1 MTRSGP
7 LPDRTQIFEA
17 FAAGEISRREA
28 MDLLR
33 MSAYS
38 QLLNALADRG
48 NAPSK
53 PPPEQVEAEVAG
65 AMPVLRMMEARH
77 ASGAGGN
84 GGKVAACPRSNPL
97 QAFARGLISH
107 REAIRAGRL
116 RDYAALLAGLG
127 AAGLAPPRPP
137 GCEIEAEAADLLCV
151 RGRRAVLLIAEDAPL
166 WSLRAAG
173 RLDLLLRLGMAPA
186 PDGDRGILVL
196 DGVLDAVSHDAAIGA
211 FIQAHSPPIAVEKT
225 WAGEIARR
233 RRLAGLP
240 PKTNAG
246 DTALADFMTADG
258 GIDRYLRSGDPFL
271 ILSERTRALRPF
283 GAPANLYLLSTAGLL
298 RGLERA
304 GVIASADRILRDML
318 HPPVLPPP
326 AGSRPGGR

>member
-1 MTRSGP
+1 MKKTGP
-7 LPDRTQIFEA
+7 LPASTQIVEA

-38 QLLNALADRG
+38 QLLNALADRDM
-48 NAPSK
+48 APSK

-65 AMPVLRMMEARH
+65 AMPVLRMMGARH

-84 GGKVAACPRSNPL
+84 GGKAATGPRSDPL
-97 QAFARGLISH
+97 QAFARGLLSH
-107 REAIRAGRL
+107 REAIRAGRF
-116 RDYAALLAGLG
+116 RDYAEFLAGLG

-137 GCEIEAEAADLLCV
+137 EREIEIEAADLLCV
-151 RGRRAVLLIAEDAPL
+151 RDRRAILLIAEDAPL

-186 PDGDRGILVL
+186 LDGDPGILVL

-225 WAGEIARR
+225 WAGEMARR
-233 RRLAGLP
+233 RRLAGQP

-246 DTALADFMTADG
+246 DIALADFMTAGG

-271 ILSERTRALRPF
+271 VLSERTRVLRLF
-283 GAPANLYLLSTAGLL
+283 GAPSNLYLLSTAGLL
-298 RGLERA
+298 RGLELA
-304 GVIASADRILRDML
+304 GVIPSADEVLHDML
-318 HPPVLPPP
+318 HPP
-326 AGSRPGGR
+326 ARS